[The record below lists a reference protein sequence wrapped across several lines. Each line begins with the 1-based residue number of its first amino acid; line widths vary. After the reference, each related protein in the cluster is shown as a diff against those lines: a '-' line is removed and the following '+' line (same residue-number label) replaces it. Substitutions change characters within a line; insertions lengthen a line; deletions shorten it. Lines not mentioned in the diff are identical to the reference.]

1 MLGPRIALP
10 EVHAAQVTLVM
21 DNSIDILMPGT
32 DVAKRF
38 PLGPNLFERPQ
49 PIAQH
54 GFSALIRVKL
64 GEKSGTVLFD
74 TGVTRQGILH
84 NLDALEVHAA
94 DIQAVVLSHGHADH
108 SLGLPGLV
116 ERLGRRN
123 LPLVLHPEAY
133 LERKLVLPNGM
144 ELPIPPPRR
153 ADLRREHIEVF
164 EEAGP
169 STLIDG
175 MILVSGEVARTT
187 EFEKG
192 FPIHWA
198 KRDGVWV
205 PDPLIVDDQC
215 AIVNVRG
222 KGLVV
227 VTGCGHAGII
237 NIIEHA
243 RALTGVDTV
252 YAVVG
257 GFHLTGGLF
266 EPIIPATTAALQRI
280 NPRYVMP
287 GHCTGWSAT
296 HQLARA
302 MPDAFI
308 PNSVGTTLML

>member
-1 MLGPRIALP
+1 
-10 EVHAAQVTLVM
+10 M
-21 DNSIDILMPGT
+21 DNSIDILMAST

-38 PLGPNLFERPQ
+38 PLGPSLFERPQ
-49 PIAQH
+49 PMAEH
-54 GFSALIRVKL
+54 GFSALIRVKQ
-64 GEKSGTVLFD
+64 GEKSGTILFD
-74 TGVTRQGILH
+74 TGVSGRGILH
-84 NLDALEVHAA
+84 NLDALEVDTAG
-94 DIQAVVLSHGHADH
+94 IQAIVLSHGHADH
-108 SLGLPGLV
+108 TLGLPGLV

-133 LERKLVLPNGM
+133 LERKLILPNGI
-144 ELPIPPPRR
+144 EIQIPPPRR
-153 ADLRREHIEVF
+153 ADLRREHIEVM

-187 EFEKG
+187 DFERG

-205 PDPLIVDDQC
+205 PDPLIMDDQC

-227 VTGCGHAGII
+227 VTGCGHSGIV

-252 YAVVG
+252 YTVVG

-302 MPDAFI
+302 MPHAFI

>member
-1 MLGPRIALP
+1 MAGPRIALA
-10 EVHAAQVTLVM
+10 EVDSAQVTLVM
-21 DNSIDILMPGT
+21 DNSIDILMASS
-32 DVAKRF
+32 DVARRF
-38 PLGPNLFERPQ
+38 PLGPNLFQRPQ
-49 PIAQH
+49 PIAEH
-54 GFSALIRVKL
+54 GFSALIRVKQ

-74 TGVTRQGILH
+74 TGVSRRGILD
-84 NLDALEVHAA
+84 NLDALEVDAA
-94 DIQAVVLSHGHADH
+94 DIQAIVLSHGHADH
-108 SLGLPGLV
+108 ALGLPGLV

-133 LERKLVLPNGM
+133 LERKLILPNGM

-153 ADLRREHIEVF
+153 ADLRRERIEVI
-164 EEAGP
+164 EETRP

-187 EFEKG
+187 DFERG

-205 PDPLIVDDQC
+205 PDPMIMDDQC
-215 AIVNVRG
+215 AIVNVRS

-243 RALTGVDTV
+243 RALTSVDTV